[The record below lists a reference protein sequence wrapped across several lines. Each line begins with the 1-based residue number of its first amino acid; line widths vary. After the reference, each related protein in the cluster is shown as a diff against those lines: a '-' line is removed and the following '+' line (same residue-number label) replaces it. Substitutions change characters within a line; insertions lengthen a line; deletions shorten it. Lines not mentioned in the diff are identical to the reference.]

1 MKLRLAGRKLQVPPV
16 RVRAPGKINLALLV
30 SPLGDDGYH
39 RLVTLFQAVSLFEE
53 VEARQSDGGISIS
66 VTGMQADLVPTDET
80 NLAWQAALLLA
91 EHTGVDPD
99 VHLSITKGV
108 PVAGGMAGGSA
119 DGAATLVACDALWNT
134 GLSREEL
141 LELAGE
147 LGSDVPF
154 ALLGHT
160 AVGTGRGTQL
170 SAAMARG
177 EFHWAL
183 GMQQEGMSTGAV
195 YRAYDEQL
203 ERAAVEEGQIEQV
216 DPAGGMPVPGVGA
229 PDWDEAPPTRMMQ
242 ALLAGDPDGLGRS
255 LVNDL
260 QQPSLG
266 LNPKL
271 DRVLTVAHAAG
282 ALGAIV
288 SGSGPTVAA
297 LGRSQQHAQALA
309 AAMTAAGVVDSVAC
323 VTGGAPGARVMFA

>member
-1 MKLRLAGRKLQVPPV
+1 MAGHHPAIPPV

-53 VEARQSDGGISIS
+53 VEARQSEDGISIS
-66 VTGMQADLVPTDET
+66 VTGPQSELVPTDES
-80 NLAWQAALLLA
+80 NLAWQAAELLA
-91 EHTGVDPD
+91 THTGMEPD
-99 VHLSITKGV
+99 VHLTITKGV

-119 DGAATLVACDALWNT
+119 DGAAALVACDALWNT
-134 GLSREEL
+134 GLPREEL

-160 AVGTGRGTQL
+160 AIGTGRGTEL

-183 GMQQEGMSTGAV
+183 GMQNEGMSTAGV
-195 YRAYDEQL
+195 YRAYDDQLAREAAEGAEQT
-203 ERAAVEEGQIEQV
+203 
-216 DPAGGMPVPGVGA
+216 
-229 PDWDEAPPTRMMQ
+229 WDEEPPTDMMQ
-242 ALLAGDPDGLGRS
+242 ALLAGDAEALGRS
-255 LVNDL
+255 LINDL
-260 QQPSLG
+260 QRPAVD

-271 DRVLTVAHAAG
+271 QRVLNVAQAAG
-282 ALGAIV
+282 ALGAVV

-297 LGRSQQHAQALA
+297 LGRTRQHALALA
-309 AAMTAAGVVDSVAC
+309 AAMTAAGVVDFVAC
-323 VTGGAPGARVMFA
+323 ASGGVPGARIVAQ

>member
-1 MKLRLAGRKLQVPPV
+1 MRLHVAGRKLTVPPV

-30 SPLGDDGYH
+30 SPVGDDGYH
-39 RLVTLFQAVSLFEE
+39 RLVTLFQAVSLYEDVVAHPAE
-53 VEARQSDGGISIS
+53 GGISIN
-66 VTGMQADLVPTDET
+66 VTGLQADLVPTDES
-80 NLAWQAALLLA
+80 NLAWQAAELLA
-91 EHTGVDPD
+91 THTGVDPE
-99 VHLSITKGV
+99 VHLEITKGV

-119 DGAATLVACDALWNT
+119 DGAAALVACDALWNT
-134 GLSREEL
+134 GLPREEL
-141 LELAGE
+141 LELAAE

-160 AVGTGRGTQL
+160 AVGTGRGTEL
-170 SAAMARG
+170 SAAMTRG

-183 GMQQEGMSTGAV
+183 GMQHEGMSTGAV

-203 ERAAVEEGQIEQV
+203 GRAAAQQRQIELV
-216 DPAGGMPVPGVGA
+216 DPAGGIPVADVA
-229 PDWDEAPPTRMMQ
+229 SQQWSEQPPTAMMQ
-242 ALLAGDPDGLGRS
+242 ALLSGDAEALGRA
-255 LVNDL
+255 LTNDL
-260 QQPSLG
+260 QQPAVH

-282 ALGAIV
+282 ALGAVV

-297 LGRSQQHAQALA
+297 LGRSQQHALALA

-323 VTGGAPGARVMFA
+323 ASGGVPGARVVFA